1 MLSFSFR
8 APPTFPD
15 TFSGYSITA
24 EAYASDNSYGIFTDR
39 SIFRLL
45 FPRNRSVPGLHERAP
60 VRKSDFF
67 LVSLLLVK

>member
-1 MLSFSFR
+1 MFVT
-8 APPTFPD
+8 TF
-15 TFSGYSITA
+15 TVQIKKNTKKKKKK